1 MNMMSRILDSKHY
14 MKVLSFAQL
23 QILIDH
29 YHLKEFKW
37 LMATS
42 FYQKNRNKKKLEN
55 KNLNGKMNSKQSS
68 ILICQQQEMPHKQD
82 LLNFSNLFLMLLRQD
97 NHSQLSEILKENNAV
112 YLLTQLTNM
121 HFQLIIT
128 KDLIPFIVFSQKVPL
143 KEFGNYVLTLM

>member
-1 MNMMSRILDSKHY
+1 
-14 MKVLSFAQL
+14 
-23 QILIDH
+23 
-29 YHLKEFKW
+29 
-37 LMATS
+37 
-42 FYQKNRNKKKLEN
+42 
-55 KNLNGKMNSKQSS
+55 MNSKQSS
-68 ILICQQQEMPHKQD
+68 TLICQQQEMPHKQG

>member
-1 MNMMSRILDSKHY
+1 
-14 MKVLSFAQL
+14 
-23 QILIDH
+23 
-29 YHLKEFKW
+29 
-37 LMATS
+37 MATS